1 MTGAVRD
8 TGADDVGRDDAY
20 DDLDDWE
27 PVQPEGVPAPE
38 PPPPDGPAAG
48 SGVRC
53 PGCAALVPSAT
64 VRCPRC
70 LARVGSGER
79 GRESDGGVRVP
90 AGAPAMLYFDT
101 LALSLPVL
109 PGEPLRLGRDPDW
122 APDSAGSLREQT
134 TVSRRHAGV
143 SLDPDG
149 TVWVTEETG
158 GTMNG
163 TWVNDTP
170 LLPGERHRLRH
181 GDRLRLGRAVGCT
194 VRLAEE
200 GLC

>member
-1 MTGAVRD
+1 MTGPVRG
-8 TGADDVGRDDAY
+8 TWVDDVGRDDAY
-20 DDLDDWE
+20 DELDEWE
-27 PVQPEGVPAPE
+27 PVLPEGVPAPA
-38 PPPPDGPAAG
+38 PPPRGGPAAG

-53 PGCAALVPSAT
+53 PGCAALVPPAT

-79 GRESDGGVRVP
+79 GRKGDSGGPVP
-90 AGAPAMLYFDT
+90 AGARAVLNFDT

-109 PGEPLRLGRDPDW
+109 PGEALRLGRDPDW
-122 APDSAGSLREQT
+122 APASAGAFREQT

-149 TVWVTEETG
+149 TVWVTEETD

-194 VRLAEE
+194 VRLAGE
-200 GLC
+200 GPC

>member
-1 MTGAVRD
+1 MTGAVR
-8 TGADDVGRDDAY
+8 GAGVDDGGRDDAY
-20 DDLDDWE
+20 DDLDEWE
-27 PVQPEGVPAPE
+27 PVLPEGVPAT
-38 PPPPDGPAAG
+38 PPPPPESPAAD

-53 PGCAALVPSAT
+53 PGCAALVPSVT

-70 LARVGSGER
+70 LARVGSGEPGRQRAR
-79 GRESDGGVRVP
+79 GGPMP
-90 AGAPAMLYFDT
+90 AGARAVLYFDT

-109 PGEPLRLGRDPDW
+109 PGEPLRLGRDPGW
-122 APDSAGSLREQT
+122 APDSAGSFREQT

-181 GDRLRLGRAVGCT
+181 GDRLRLGRTVGCT
-194 VRLAEE
+194 VRLAGE
-200 GLC
+200 GPC